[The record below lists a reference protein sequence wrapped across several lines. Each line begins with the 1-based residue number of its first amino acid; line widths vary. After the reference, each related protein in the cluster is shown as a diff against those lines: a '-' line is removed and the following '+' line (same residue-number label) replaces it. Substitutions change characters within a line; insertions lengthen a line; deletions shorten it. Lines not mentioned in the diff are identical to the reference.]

1 MSKKNWLLLFKIAV
15 GGVLLYVIYREVN
28 QGHAILTAF
37 RSANWIN
44 VFICALLLI
53 PNFFFQYFKWRYLLR
68 TRFPGVNNIVPLQ
81 SLLFG
86 SALGFVTPGNLG
98 ELARGLFFKQYDRL
112 VVTGLNVID
121 KLFGII
127 MFVTLGVLS
136 LNVIMLTHFHWH
148 PFVVFPLLIVSLL
161 FLVFVWLVTLNPR
174 WVRSFLYGINTMLP
188 VRDKIK
194 SFISCLDNFR
204 RRDSLAMSAL
214 SFAWV
219 LVIFF
224 QYHVLVLAFTNVSV
238 FDSFLAVNAVL
249 ITKIALPVSFADLGI
264 REGAAVFYF
273 TLFGVPRAAA
283 FNAAIL
289 IFVINFLLPAL
300 VGSYYVFKL
309 RWDLKAN
316 HSAVRQ

>member
-1 MSKKNWLLLFKIAV
+1 MVTSKKNLLLLLKIAV
-15 GGVLLYVIYREVN
+15 GGVLLYVLYREVN
-28 QGHAILTAF
+28 QGHAILSAF
-37 RSANWIN
+37 RSANWLD
-44 VFICALLLI
+44 VLICALLLF
-53 PNFFFQYFKWRYLLR
+53 PNFFIQYYKWRYLLR
-68 TRFPGVNNIVPLQ
+68 TRFPEVNNLVPMQ

-112 VVTGLNVID
+112 VITGLNVID

-127 MFVTLGVLS
+127 MFVTLGLLS
-136 LNVIMLTHFHWH
+136 LNIIILTHFHWH
-148 PFVVFPLLIVSLL
+148 PFVVFPIFTISLL
-161 FLVFVWLVTLNPR
+161 FLIFVWLVTLNPH

-204 RRDSLAMSAL
+204 RRDSLSMLGL
-214 SFAWV
+214 SFSWV
-219 LVIFF
+219 LIIFF
-224 QYHVLVLAFTNVSV
+224 QYHTLVLAFTNVSI

-249 ITKIALPVSFADLGI
+249 ITKIALPVSFA
-264 REGAAVFYF
+264 
-273 TLFGVPRAAA
+273 VPHAAA

-309 RWDLKAN
+309 RWDLKVN
-316 HSAVRQ
+316 SGPVKE